1 MNTLQV
7 SYKELKEKNSKELD
21 EFISKNC
28 FWAFG
33 REQLAK
39 KLNELNI
46 TREEFESNYQ
56 DFIGGGFI
64 RRDKVEEY
72 NNIAERTSKNMRNMI
87 FKDPEFAKDAFMYQM
102 NNYECFIADD
112 YDDAKSALGLTDKD
126 INSNRMLLEAWNS
139 AKEEYYNKC
148 IRMC

>member
-7 SYKELKEKNSKELD
+7 NYKELKEKNSKELD

-28 FWAFG
+28 FWAFSY
-33 REQLAK
+33 EQLAK
-39 KLNELNI
+39 KLKELNI

-72 NNIAERTSKNMRNMI
+72 NNIAERTTKNMRNMI
-87 FKDPEFAKDAFMYQM
+87 FKDPEFAKDALMYQM
-102 NNYECFIADD
+102 NNYECFISDD
-112 YDDAKSALGLTDKD
+112 YDNAKSALGLTDKD
-126 INSNRMLLEAWNS
+126 INSNPMLLEAWNS

-148 IRMC
+148 IRM

>member
-7 SYKELKEKNSKELD
+7 NYKELKEKNSKELD

-28 FWAFG
+28 FWAFSY
-33 REQLAK
+33 EQLAK
-39 KLNELNI
+39 KLKELNI

-72 NNIAERTSKNMRNMI
+72 NNIAERTTKSMRNMI

-102 NNYECFIADD
+102 NNYECFISDD
-112 YDDAKSALGLTDKD
+112 YDNAKSALGLTDKD
-126 INSNRMLLEAWNS
+126 INSNPMLLEAWNN

>member
-1 MNTLQV
+1 MNTLQI

-28 FWAFG
+28 FWAFSY
-33 REQLAK
+33 EQLAK
-39 KLNELNI
+39 KLKELNI

-72 NNIAERTSKNMRNMI
+72 NNIAERTSKNMRNMLLEN
-87 FKDPEFAKDAFMYQM
+87 FEFAKDAFMYQM
-102 NNYECFIADD
+102 NNYECFISDD
-112 YDDAKSALGLTDKD
+112 YEEVKKSIR
-126 INSNRMLLEAWNS
+126 IN
-139 AKEEYYNKC
+139 
-148 IRMC
+148 

>member
-7 SYKELKEKNSKELD
+7 NYKELKKKNSKELD

-28 FWAFG
+28 FWAFSY
-33 REQLAK
+33 EQLAK
-39 KLNELNI
+39 KLKELNI

-72 NNIAERTSKNMRNMI
+72 NNIAERTTKSMRNMI

-102 NNYECFIADD
+102 NNYECFISDD
-112 YDDAKSALGLTDKD
+112 YDNAKSALGLTDKD
-126 INSNRMLLEAWNS
+126 INSNPMLLEAWNN

>member
-7 SYKELKEKNSKELD
+7 SYREFQENNSKELQD
-21 EFISKNC
+21 FISKNC

-56 DFIGGGFI
+56 NFIGGGFI

-72 NNIAERTSKNMRNMI
+72 NTIAERMSKNKRKLLLEN
-87 FKDPEFAKDAFMYQM
+87 FEFAKDAFMYQM
-102 NNYECFIADD
+102 NNYECFISDE
-112 YDDAKSALGLTDKD
+112 YDKVKSALGLTNKD
-126 INSNRMLLEAWNS
+126 INNNPMLLKAWNG
-139 AKEEYYNKC
+139 AREEYYNKC
-148 IRMC
+148 IEMF

>member
-28 FWAFG
+28 FWAFSY
-33 REQLAK
+33 EQLAK

-87 FKDPEFAKDAFMYQM
+87 FKDPEVAKDAFMYQM
-102 NNYECFIADD
+102 NNYECFISDD
-112 YDDAKSALGLTDKD
+112 YDNAKSALGLTNKD
-126 INSNRMLLEAWNS
+126 INNNPMLLKAWNS
-139 AKEEYYNKC
+139 AREEYYNKC
-148 IRMC
+148 IEMY

>member
-7 SYKELKEKNSKELD
+7 SYKELEEKNSKELD

-28 FWAFG
+28 FWAFSY
-33 REQLAK
+33 EQLAK

-72 NNIAERTSKNMRNMI
+72 NNIAERTTKNMRNMI
-87 FKDPEFAKDAFMYQM
+87 FENFEFAKDAFMYQM
-102 NNYECFIADD
+102 NNYECFISDD
-112 YDDAKSALGLTDKD
+112 YDNAKKALGLTDKD
-126 INSNRMLLEAWNS
+126 INSNPMLLEAWNS
-139 AKEEYYNKC
+139 AREEYYNKC

>member
-7 SYKELKEKNSKELD
+7 SYKEFQENNSKELQ

-28 FWAFG
+28 FWAFS

-39 KLNELNI
+39 KLSELNI
-46 TREEFESNYQ
+46 TREEFESNYRN
-56 DFIGGGFI
+56 FIGGGFI
-64 RRDKVEEY
+64 RRDKVTEY
-72 NNIAERTSKNMRNMI
+72 NTIAKRASKNMRNMI
-87 FKDPEFAKDAFMYQM
+87 FNDLEFAKDAFMYQM
-102 NNYECFIADD
+102 NNYECFISND
-112 YDDAKSALGLTDKD
+112 YEEVKEALGLTDKD
-126 INSNRMLLEAWNS
+126 INSNPMLLEAWNS

>member
-7 SYKELKEKNSKELD
+7 SYKELKKKNSKELY

-28 FWAFG
+28 FWAFSK
-33 REQLAK
+33 EQLGE

-72 NNIAERTSKNMRNMI
+72 NNIAERTTKSMRNMI

-102 NNYECFIADD
+102 NNYECFISDD
-112 YDDAKSALGLTDKD
+112 YDNAKSALGLTDKD
-126 INSNRMLLEAWNS
+126 INSNPMLLEAWNN

>member
-7 SYKELKEKNSKELD
+7 SYKELKKKNSKELD

-28 FWAFG
+28 FWAFSK
-33 REQLAK
+33 EQLGE

-72 NNIAERTSKNMRNMI
+72 NNIAERTTKSMRNMI

-102 NNYECFIADD
+102 NNYECFISDD
-112 YDDAKSALGLTDKD
+112 YDNAKSALGLTDKD
-126 INSNRMLLEAWNS
+126 INSNPMLLEAWNN